1 MDLDC
6 GYWQVKLDKMS
17 QKKTAFYVPDGK
29 KHWKVMPMGATNAHP
44 FFIAMVER
52 MRFKSNQ
59 LAKSRGIKLC
69 STTISQRGKDDPDA
83 KTIVDDVLLY
93 AYSVDALLKYFEV
106 VLEVHQHYQVTVKLR
121 KCRFIQTIAEFVGMD
136 ILSQGNTRAKTKDE
150 AFQKMTYPIS
160 FTALRGF
167 IGFLGFYQEFILLY
181 KVQIDPFRKL
191 LKEAPPPG
199 SISKE
204 EETILLEQEWN

>member
-1 MDLDC
+1 
-6 GYWQVKLDKMS
+6 
-17 QKKTAFYVPDGK
+17 
-29 KHWKVMPMGATNAHP
+29 MGATNAHP

-93 AYSVDALLKYFEV
+93 AYSVDALLEYFEV
-106 VLEVHQHYQVTVKLR
+106 VLESLQHYRVTVKLR

-136 ILSQGNTRAKTKDE
+136 ILSQGNTPARDK
-150 AFQKMTYPIS
+150 AFQKITHLGS
-160 FTALRGF
+160 FTDLQGF
-167 IGFLGFYQEFILLY
+167 ITFVGFYQEFTPLY
-181 KVQIDPFRKL
+181 KVCIDPSRKL
-191 LKEAPPPG
+191 LKKAPRPR
-199 SISKE
+199 SI
-204 EETILLEQEWN
+204 